1 MLSKIEVRFQSAEGR
16 RRRQAAFART
26 APIRRVLF
34 DATTLYGDGIRYHS
48 VHVFCILI
56 KKSIFFF
63 GSRLFRTFLTHSGM
77 IFATL
82 FVVCYFFS
90 ACHRFFHH
98 QLVSWIL
105 QSACARTTIKP
116 SSTLFGTMAGIIS
129 YIYTIHMTVSRS
141 YSHILHNIF
150 IFMVFI

>member
-63 GSRLFRTFLTHSGM
+63 GSRLFRTFFTHSGM

-82 FVVCYFFS
+82 FVVCYFFFCLPQVFS
-90 ACHRFFHH
+90 PSTGIMDFAVSMRPDYH
-98 QLVSWIL
+98 QAIID
-105 QSACARTTIKP
+105 TIRHY
-116 SSTLFGTMAGIIS
+116 GW
-129 YIYTIHMTVSRS
+129 
-141 YSHILHNIF
+141 HNI
-150 IFMVFI
+150 IYLYNSHDGKSII

>member
-63 GSRLFRTFLTHSGM
+63 GSRLFRTFFTHSGM

-82 FVVCYFFS
+82 FVVCYFFYLP
-90 ACHRFFHH
+90 ATGFF
-98 QLVSWIL
+98 
-105 QSACARTTIKP
+105 TINWYHGFCSQHAPGLP
-116 SSTLFGTMAGIIS
+116 SS
-129 YIYTIHMTVSRS
+129 HHRH
-141 YSHILHNIF
+141 YSALWLA
-150 IFMVFI
+150 